1 MKRIRAAFISILG
14 YLQVLRAE
22 NNGSACRQIQPD
34 VIAFHAGG
42 IGADGVAG
50 HTAIAAVAVVITGEE
65 DTIITAVA
73 HGNRVALK
81 AACGGEV
88 ENKE

>member
-1 MKRIRAAFISILG
+1 MKRIRAAFISILE

-42 IGADGVAG
+42 IGADSVAG

-65 DTIITAVA
+65 DAIITAVA
-73 HGNRVALK
+73 HGNRIAFK
-81 AACGGEV
+81 AVYRREV
-88 ENKE
+88 EDKE